1 MGSFDRNLNRSQ
13 IYIGAKRGG
22 EGEGEGKSAHLMLLP
37 FSLPPYS
44 LPLSTPAT

>member
-22 EGEGEGKSAHLMLLP
+22 EGEGKSAHLMLLP

-44 LPLSTPAT
+44 LSLSTPAT